1 MPIKQCAYGFNC
13 GSMMM
18 QWDLKP
24 EDCPNKDV
32 CGIITKLT
40 EEEEIELYQARLENN
55 RRIVERIR
63 VNQEQAASSLLL
75 SRGDAQT
82 PESLGV
88 TDTLAELQTAISLLE
103 STINELDE
111 GYIAPVGVEAHR
123 YTVKRPYGCYEYNK
137 LTAKDAIFEPQIK
150 RNKVKVIHLSKDDD
164 QRNIKGRAG
173 IEKRNRLLAIK
184 RQIKAATELLNEA
197 REDAS
202 RESIEEAVARKMT

>member
-1 MPIKQCAYGFNC
+1 MPIKQCAYGFSC
-13 GSMMM
+13 ASMMM
-18 QWDLKP
+18 QWDLAP

-63 VNQEQAASSLLL
+63 INQEQAALCLLL
-75 SRGDAQT
+75 NRGDTQT
-82 PESLGV
+82 SESLGV

-123 YTVKRPYGCYEYNK
+123 YTVKRPYNCYEYNK
-137 LTAKDAIFEPQIK
+137 LTAKDAIFEPQTK
-150 RNKVKVIHLSKDDD
+150 HNKVKVIHLSKDDD

-197 REDAS
+197 REAVS
-202 RESIEEAVARKMT
+202 RESIDEAVTRKIT

>member
-1 MPIKQCAYGFNC
+1 
-13 GSMMM
+13 M